1 MRRRRLAIVAAALL
15 GGCTNM
21 VMSERPLFTQADAKG
36 APVFRPGVWAS
47 PEPGC
52 GVDLKGPLS
61 GWPKCAHGDV
71 MGSNG
76 LSDPNIPLKSMVAV
90 GDPFI
95 VQIVI
100 PAELAKA
107 AKDLPG
113 GGASVLYAAIK
124 PTRTDDKGQV
134 IAFEGWP
141 VECGPPSAPPRK
153 AEDGSDIRFVTK
165 APLPGVTMVEDHC
178 LAAKAA
184 TVRAAASASRGWQTE
199 VHETRWIR
207 DGKD

>member
-1 MRRRRLAIVAAALL
+1 
-15 GGCTNM
+15 
-21 VMSERPLFTQADAKG
+21 
-36 APVFRPGVWAS
+36 
-47 PEPGC
+47 
-52 GVDLKGPLS
+52 
-61 GWPKCAHGDV
+61 AHGDV

-90 GDPFI
+90 GDPSI

-107 AKDLPG
+107 AKDFPG

-124 PTRTDDKGQV
+124 PTHTDDNGQV

-165 APLPGVTMVEDHC
+165 QPLPGVKMVEDHC
-178 LAAKAA
+178 LAA
-184 TVRAAASASRGWQTE
+184 
-199 VHETRWIR
+199 
-207 DGKD
+207 